1 MRGSCRSNHKH
12 KTDEVYKTYNAKVSK
27 IKDSSEVDG
36 RKILLIYEVE
46 SLVFK
51 TLDAASF
58 HLKDLE
64 CLINDSTDGLRV
76 ITPEK
81 QEARQIVEGLSTKQ
95 SGAKPKNNVQCE
107 PRGTPNC
114 SVFLQVG

>member
-1 MRGSCRSNHKH
+1 M
-12 KTDEVYKTYNAKVSK
+12 SK

-81 QEARQIVEGLSTKQ
+81 QEARQIVEGLSTNRVVLNRRIMFNASQ
-95 SGAKPKNNVQCE
+95 REHLIAVSFSRSADHRANAKFNLNTLNHNTKFIG
-107 PRGTPNC
+107 R
-114 SVFLQVG
+114 